1 MSPRTPEKFEE
12 IREEKK
18 RLIME
23 VALEL
28 FANEGYHSTSIS
40 KIAKTA
46 SISKG
51 LMYNYFESKEDLL
64 KQIAVNGIN
73 EVFEYFTPNKD
84 GVLTKE
90 EFVYFIKESVMMVK
104 NRMSF
109 WKFYFSLMA
118 QPHVLAVLGDDFMSS
133 FDSYF
138 KMIADYFNS
147 QGFEDGYI
155 ETRFFIAM
163 LDGIVLH
170 YILDPEH
177 FPFKKVI
184 DRIINMY
191 A

>member
-23 VALEL
+23 VGLEL
-28 FANEGYHSTSIS
+28 FANEGFHSTSIS

-46 SISKG
+46 NISKG
-51 LMYNYFESKEDLL
+51 LMYNYFDSKEDLL
-64 KQIAVNGIN
+64 KHIAVEGIKD
-73 EVFEYFTPNKD
+73 VFEAFDLNKD
-84 GVLTKE
+84 GVLTKK
-90 EFVYFIKESVMMVK
+90 EFMFFIKESVMMVK
-104 NRMSF
+104 SQMNF
-109 WKFYFSLMA
+109 WKLYFSLMA

-133 FDSYF
+133 FDAYF

-147 QGFEDGYI
+147 QGYKDGYT
-155 ETRFFIAM
+155 ETRFFVAM

-177 FPFKKVI
+177 FPFEKVV
-184 DRIINMY
+184 DRIINIY